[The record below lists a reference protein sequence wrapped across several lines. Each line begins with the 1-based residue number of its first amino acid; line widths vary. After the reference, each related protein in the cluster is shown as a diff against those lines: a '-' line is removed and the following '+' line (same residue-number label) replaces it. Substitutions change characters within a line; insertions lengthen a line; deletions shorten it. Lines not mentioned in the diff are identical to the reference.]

1 MKVKSVN
8 GLIER
13 SHAIYP
19 KNRERNLCLYLK
31 RGERKKREMTVRKVR
46 KERERRRRKKKDWV
60 AFRDR
65 TWSKENGSRVWRRH
79 NVED

>member
-31 RGERKKREMTVRKVR
+31 RGERKKRGI
-46 KERERRRRKKKDWV
+46 ER
-60 AFRDR
+60 
-65 TWSKENGSRVWRRH
+65 
-79 NVED
+79 